1 MVSATPTSTV
11 SNSPAASLPQVK
23 SAPVLRGGPVAR
35 AVWLVCGLLL
45 CAIGILCFLEARL
58 GLPPWDVLHQG
69 IARHTPLS
77 FGAANEVVGLVVL
90 ATAWTL
96 GARVWIGTISNAVLI
111 GLFIILLQPLH
122 AVQALSEWPLVPR
135 IGLIVVGLMCFGVGT
150 AFYIGA
156 NLGAGPRDS
165 LMLVGSRR
173 TGIRIGAMRAM
184 LEISVL
190 LVGYLLGGTVGLGT
204 LAFAALIGPSVEA
217 SFWLVT
223 RIRLT

>member
-1 MVSATPTSTV
+1 
-11 SNSPAASLPQVK
+11 
-23 SAPVLRGGPVAR
+23 LRGGPAAR
-35 AVWLVCGLLL
+35 AVWLVSGLFL
-45 CAIGILCFLEARL
+45 CAVGILCFLEARL

-77 FGAANEVVGLVVL
+77 FGAANEAVGLVVL
-90 ATAWTL
+90 TLAWAL
-96 GARVWIGTISNAVLI
+96 GARIWIGTVSNAVLI
-111 GLFIILLQPLH
+111 GLFIILLQPRH
-122 AVQALSEWPLVPR
+122 FVQSLAGWALGPR
-135 IGLIVVGLMCFGVGT
+135 IGLIALGLLCFGVGT

-184 LEISVL
+184 IEISVL
-190 LVGYLLGGTVGLGT
+190 LFGFLLGGKVGIGT
-204 LAFAALIGPSVEA
+204 LAFAALIGPAVEL

-223 RIRLT
+223 RIRFV

>member
-1 MVSATPTSTV
+1 M
-11 SNSPAASLPQVK
+11 K

-35 AVWLVCGLLL
+35 AVWLVTGLLL
-45 CAIGILCFLEARL
+45 CAVGILCFLEARL

-69 IARHTPLS
+69 IARRTPLS
-77 FGAANEVVGLVVL
+77 FGAANEVVGLIVL
-90 ATAWTL
+90 AVAWSL
-96 GARVWIGTISNAVLI
+96 GARVWIGTVSNAVLI
-111 GLFIILLQPLH
+111 GFFIIVLQPLH
-122 AVQALSEWPLVPR
+122 AVQALGDWPLGPR
-135 IGLIVVGLMCFGVGT
+135 VVLLAAGLACFGAGT

-173 TGIRIGAMRAM
+173 TGLRIGAMRAL

-190 LVGYLLGGTVGLGT
+190 LLGFLLGGTVGIGT
-204 LAFAALIGPSVEA
+204 LAFAALIGPAVEA

-223 RIRLT
+223 RIGLT

>member
-1 MVSATPTSTV
+1 
-11 SNSPAASLPQVK
+11 
-23 SAPVLRGGPVAR
+23 LRGGPVAQ
-35 AVWLVCGLLL
+35 AVWLVSGLFL
-45 CAIGILCFLEARL
+45 CAVGILCFLEARL

-77 FGAANEVVGLVVL
+77 FGAANQVVGVIVLLV
-90 ATAWTL
+90 AWTL
-96 GARVWIGTISNAVLI
+96 GARVWIGTVSNAVLI
-111 GLFIILLQPLH
+111 GGFIILLQPLH
-122 AVQALSEWPLVPR
+122 AVQSLSDWPLVPR
-135 IGLIVVGLMCFGVGT
+135 VGLLLIGLICFGVGT

-173 TGIRIGAMRAM
+173 TGIRIGAVRAL

-190 LVGYLLGGTVGLGT
+190 LVGFLLGGTVGVGT

-217 SFWLVT
+217 SFWLVH
-223 RIRLT
+223 RAHLT

>member
-1 MVSATPTSTV
+1 
-11 SNSPAASLPQVK
+11 
-23 SAPVLRGGPVAR
+23 LRGGPVAR
-35 AVWLVCGLLL
+35 AVWLVSGLFL
-45 CAIGILCFLEARL
+45 CALGILAFLEARL

-69 IARHTPLS
+69 IAQHTPLS
-77 FGAANEVVGLVVL
+77 FGAANEAVGVVVL
-90 ATAWTL
+90 AVAWAL
-96 GARVWIGTISNAVLI
+96 GARIWIGTVSNAVLI

-122 AVQALSEWPLVPR
+122 AVHALSEWPLVPR
-135 IGLIVVGLMCFGVGT
+135 IGLLAFGLVCFGVGT

-184 LEISVL
+184 LEITVL
-190 LVGYLLGGTVGLGT
+190 AIGYLLGGTVGLGT
-204 LAFAALIGPSVEA
+204 LAFAALIGPFVEA

-223 RIRLT
+223 RLRLT

>member
-1 MVSATPTSTV
+1 M
-11 SNSPAASLPQVK
+11 K

-35 AVWLVCGLLL
+35 AVWLVSGLFL

-184 LEISVL
+184 IEIAVL
-190 LVGYLLGGTVGLGT
+190 LVGFLLGGTVGLGT

-223 RIRLT
+223 RIRLA

>member
-1 MVSATPTSTV
+1 M
-11 SNSPAASLPQVK
+11 K

-35 AVWLVCGLLL
+35 AVWLVSGLFL
-45 CAIGILCFLEARL
+45 CALGILSFLEARL

-69 IARHTPLS
+69 IAQHTLLS
-77 FGAANEVVGLVVL
+77 FGGANEVVGVIVL
-90 ATAWTL
+90 FVAWTL
-96 GARVWIGTISNAVLI
+96 GARVWIGTVANAILI
-111 GLFIILLQPLH
+111 GLFIILLEPLH
-122 AVQALSEWPLVPR
+122 AVQSLAHWPLAAR
-135 IGLIVVGLMCFGVGT
+135 ITLLILGLACFGVGS

-173 TGIRIGAMRAM
+173 TGVRIGATRAM

-190 LVGYLLGGTVGLGT
+190 LIGFLLGGTVGVGT
-204 LAFAALIGPSVEA
+204 LAFAALIGPTVEA

-223 RIRLT
+223 RLRLA

>member
-1 MVSATPTSTV
+1 
-11 SNSPAASLPQVK
+11 VK
-23 SAPVLRGGPVAR
+23 SAPVLRGGLFAR
-35 AVWLVCGLLL
+35 AVWLVSGLFL
-45 CAIGILCFLEARL
+45 CAVGILCFLEARL

-69 IARHTPLS
+69 IAEHTPLS
-77 FGAANEVVGLVVL
+77 FGAANEVVGLIVLVV
-90 ATAWTL
+90 AWAL
-96 GARVWIGTISNAVLI
+96 GARVWIGTISNAILI
-111 GLFIILLQPLH
+111 GFFIILLQPLH
-122 AVQALSEWPLVPR
+122 AVHALSEWPLVPR
-135 IGLIVVGLMCFGVGT
+135 IGLLMVGLVCFGVGS

-173 TGIRIGAMRAM
+173 TGIRIGAVRAM

-190 LVGYLLGGTVGLGT
+190 LVGFLLGGTVGVGT